1 MAGIHKHIYKRRAMI
16 QFGEEKGIGVPF
28 TLSEMLD
35 YMASYKGVNGKIHKS
50 VASTPMQLSNLLWVH
65 PQFHLTDTNATW
77 VYLGHPTIYGGEEE

>member
-50 VASTPMQLSNLLWVH
+50 VASTPMQLSNLLRVH
-65 PQFHLTDTNATW
+65 PQFH
-77 VYLGHPTIYGGEEE
+77 

>member
-50 VASTPMQLSNLLWVH
+50 VASTPMQLSN
-65 PQFHLTDTNATW
+65 PQGAPPVPFDRHKRHLGLPRTSHH
-77 VYLGHPTIYGGEEE
+77 LRR